1 MLLSVRGAREGLSA
15 HLVFSSMTEEHRR
28 RLTLAATVLGSS
40 LAFVDASVVVVAL
53 PTIQHDL
60 DFSLAGEQWVFLA
73 YSLALAAL
81 YLPAGAVGD
90 RRGRRETFMAGV
102 IGFALASALA
112 GASPTGGVL
121 IAARVLQ
128 GAAAAF
134 LATNSLALLRES
146 YGNQAGRAVG
156 LWTAFTSVATL
167 GGPPLGGVI
176 VEWVSWRWIFF
187 INLPLAAGAL
197 VLADRGRCRQLA
209 EHRVGRLDLPGAAL
223 AATAFGMATYGMVDG
238 AAHGFGGAWWA
249 FVVAAVAL
257 AAFVVVEE
265 RVAEPML
272 PFSLFRERNF
282 AISNLETFLVY
293 GSLGGMFFFFTIYLQ
308 FLGFSPLA
316 AGLANVPGSVLMIL
330 LSARFG
336 RLSDEHGP
344 RLFLTVGPLL
354 VAAGMVLFSL
364 MQSKTD
370 FWREGVPGILVFSF
384 GLSMV
389 VAPITATALGSAPG
403 RFSGV
408 ASGLN
413 QTFSRLGNLLAV
425 ASLGLVV
432 LLVYQSSGGDRGVPI
447 ARDQHDHVLRSAS
460 MDAFRVAMLVSAGL
474 AVAGALV
481 AALGISNADARR
493 RTERAEAAAAS

>member
-1 MLLSVRGAREGLSA
+1 
-15 HLVFSSMTEEHRR
+15 MTQERRR

-60 DFSLAGEQWVFLA
+60 HFSLAGEQWVFLA
-73 YSLALAAL
+73 YSLPLAAL

-102 IGFALASALA
+102 VGFAFASALA
-112 GASPTGGVL
+112 GAAPTGGVL
-121 IAARVLQ
+121 IAARALQ

-146 YGNQAGRAVG
+146 YGENAGRAVG

-187 INLPLAAGAL
+187 VNLPLAAAAL
-197 VLADRGRCRQLA
+197 VLAQRGRCARLA
-209 EHRVGRLDLPGAAL
+209 EHRVGRLDIPGAAL
-223 AATAFGMATYGMVDG
+223 AALAFGMATYGMVDG
-238 AAHGFGGAWWA
+238 AANGFDGAWWA
-249 FVVAAVAL
+249 FVVAAGAL
-257 AAFVVVEE
+257 TAFVFVE
-265 RVAEPML
+265 RHVAEPML
-272 PFSLFRERNF
+272 PFSLFRRRNF
-282 AISNLETFLVY
+282 AFANLETFLVY
-293 GSLGGMFFFFTIYLQ
+293 GALGGMFFFFTIYLQ
-308 FLGFSPLA
+308 FLGFSPFE
-316 AGLANVPGSVLMIL
+316 AGLANVPASVVMIV

-336 RLSDEHGP
+336 KLSDEHGP
-344 RLFLTVGPLL
+344 RLFLTVGPVL

-370 FWREGVPGILVFSF
+370 FWREGVPGILVFAL

-389 VAPITATALGSAPG
+389 VAPITSTALGSAPG

-425 ASLGLVV
+425 AVLGLVV
-432 LLVYQSSGGDRGVPI
+432 LVVYESSGGDRGVPI
-447 ARDQHDHVLRSAS
+447 ARDQRDQVLRAAS
-460 MDAFRVAMLVSAGL
+460 MDAFRVAMLASAGL
-474 AVAGALV
+474 AVAGAVV
-481 AALGISNADARR
+481 AAFGISNAEARR
-493 RTERAEAAAAS
+493 PSEPAEVEAAAAS